1 MIESV
6 VKMTALLKLMRDKM
20 KLYLKKGY
28 TI

>member
-1 MIESV
+1 MIEIV

>member
-1 MIESV
+1 MIETV
-6 VKMTALLKLMRDKM
+6 VKMTAFLKLMRDKM